1 MYFQFNA
8 ANLGK
13 KTENQSLLRFILEKT
28 DEVIKIP
35 NNFIDIQ
42 IVFLYTAKQ
51 NSVFN

>member
-1 MYFQFNA
+1 MMPMQ
-8 ANLGK
+8 
-13 KTENQSLLRFILEKT
+13 TKT